1 MSDVPAA
8 EPRPAF
14 THKREKHGLIGPFGG
29 RQLALAAILVVAA
42 GVGLAIV
49 TTPLGTNPV
58 TSPNNA
64 AATPYILGPA
74 PAQGLRPGDLPPAL
88 ALTAADGTKTPF
100 TGLDGRPISLADL
113 KGKAVWINFFASW
126 CPPCQSE
133 TPVLRDIADR
143 YRDRGL
149 EVVGI
154 SVQET
159 NADDVRAYAE
169 RYQLDYTIGAD
180 LTGEIFRL
188 YRLWGLPTSFFIAPD
203 GGIRSVVLA
212 PLTEAGAQAQVE
224 AILPK
229 D

>member
-14 THKREKHGLIGPFGG
+14 THKREKHGLIGPFTG
-29 RQLALAAILVVAA
+29 RQLALVVLAIIAVAIGLV
-42 GVGLAIV
+42 IV
-49 TTPLGTNPV
+49 TTPLASNPI
-58 TSPNNA
+58 TAPNNA

-74 PAQGLRPGDLPPAL
+74 PTEGLRPGQLPPAL
-88 ALTAADGTKTPF
+88 DLTAADGKTTPF
-100 TGLDGRPISLADL
+100 TDLDGKPISLADL
-113 KGKAVWINFFASW
+113 KGKAVWLNFFASW

-133 TPVLRDIADR
+133 TPILRDIADR
-143 YRDRGL
+143 YKDRGL
-149 EVVGI
+149 QVIGI

-159 NADDVRAYAE
+159 NADDVRAYAQ
-169 RYQLDYTIGAD
+169 RYQLGYTIGAD
-180 LTGEIFRL
+180 LTGEIFRD

>member
-8 EPRPAF
+8 EQRPAF

-29 RQLALAAILVVAA
+29 RQLARAAILVVAA

-159 NADDVRAYAE
+159 SADDVRAYAE
-169 RYQLDYTIGAD
+169 RYQLDYKIGAD
-180 LTGEIFRL
+180 LTGEIFRD
-188 YRLWGLPTSFFIAPD
+188 YRLWDLPTSFFIGPE
-203 GGIRSVVLA
+203 GTIRSIVLA
-212 PLTEAGAQAQVE
+212 PLNEAGAAAQVE
-224 AILPK
+224 AILPES
-229 D
+229 

>member
-14 THKREKHGLIGPFGG
+14 THKREKHGLIGPFTG
-29 RQLALAAILVVAA
+29 RQLLLAAIIVVVA
-42 GVGLAIV
+42 GFGLAVI
-49 TTPLGTNPV
+49 TTPLAANPI
-58 TSPNNA
+58 TAPNNA

-74 PAQGLRPGDLPPAL
+74 PSEGLRPGSRPPAL
-88 ALTAADGTKTPF
+88 DLTAADGTKTPF
-100 TGLDGRPISLADL
+100 KDLDGNPISLAEL
-113 KGKAVWINFFASW
+113 KGKGVWINFFASW

-133 TPVLRDIADR
+133 TPVLREIADR
-143 YRDRGL
+143 YKDRGL

-159 NADDVRAYAE
+159 SADDVRAYAQ

-180 LTGEIFRL
+180 LTGEIFRN

-229 D
+229 P

>member
-1 MSDVPAA
+1 MSDVPSV

-14 THKREKHGLIGPFGG
+14 THKREKHGLIGPFSG

-49 TTPLGTNPV
+49 TTPLGTTQQGGVGDPR
-58 TSPNNA
+58 
-64 AATPYILGPA
+64 ATPYVLGPA
-74 PAQGLRPGDLPPAL
+74 PSQGLRPGDIPPAFD
-88 ALTAADGTKTPF
+88 LTAADGTKTPF
-100 TGLDGRPISLADL
+100 LDLDGNPISLADL

-149 EVVGI
+149 QVVGI

-159 NADDVRAYAE
+159 SADDVRAYAE
-169 RYQLDYTIGAD
+169 RYQLDYEIGAD
-180 LTGEIFRL
+180 LTGEIFRN
-188 YRLWGLPTSFFIAPD
+188 YRLWGLPTQFFVGPD
-203 GGIRSVVLA
+203 GVIRSVVLA

-229 D
+229 N

>member
-1 MSDVPAA
+1 VSEVPAA

-14 THKREKHGLIGPFGG
+14 THKREKHGLIGPFTG
-29 RQLALAAILVVAA
+29 RQLLLAAIVVVVA
-42 GVGLAIV
+42 GFGLAVI
-49 TTPLGTNPV
+49 TTPLASNPI
-58 TSPNNA
+58 TAPNNA

-74 PAQGLRPGDLPPAL
+74 PSQGLRPGSVPPEL
-88 ALTAADGTKTPF
+88 ELTAADGTKTPF
-100 TGLDGRPISLADL
+100 KDLDGNPISLAEL

-143 YRDRGL
+143 YKDRGL
-149 EVVGI
+149 AVVGI

-159 NADDVRAYAE
+159 SADDVRAYAE
-169 RYQLDYTIGAD
+169 RYQLDYTIAAD
-180 LTGEIFRL
+180 LTGEIFRD

-229 D
+229 P

>member
-1 MSDVPAA
+1 VSDVPAA

-14 THKREKHGLIGPFGG
+14 THKREKHGLIGPFTG
-29 RQLALAAILVVAA
+29 RQLLLAAIVVVVA
-42 GVGLAIV
+42 GFGLAVI
-49 TTPLGTNPV
+49 TTPLAVNPI
-58 TSPNNA
+58 TAPNNA

-74 PAQGLRPGDLPPAL
+74 PSEGLRPGSLPPEL
-88 ALTAADGTKTPF
+88 ELTATDGTKTPF
-100 TGLDGRPISLADL
+100 KDLDGNPISLAEL

-143 YRDRGL
+143 YKDRGL

-169 RYQLDYTIGAD
+169 RYQLDYTIAAD
-180 LTGEIFRL
+180 LTGEIFRD

-229 D
+229 P

>member
-1 MSDVPAA
+1 MTD
-8 EPRPAF
+8 RPEF
-14 THKREKHGLIGPFGG
+14 SHKKERHGVIGPFSG
-29 RQLALAAILVVAA
+29 RQLVVAFAAVIALAVILV
-42 GVGLAIV
+42 GV
-49 TTPLGTNPV
+49 TTPLGTTANGP
-58 TSPNNA
+58 A
-64 AATPYILGPA
+64 AVDPRATAYILSSPPPVGLKIGATA
-74 PAQGLRPGDLPPAL
+74 PDFAVTDDSGSTYQLD
-88 ALTAADGTKTPF
+88 D
-100 TGLDGRPISLADL
+100 LDGNPIRLADL
-113 KGKAVWINFFASW
+113 KGKAVWVNFFASW

-169 RYQLDYTIGAD
+169 RYQLDYTIAAD

-229 D
+229 N

>member
-1 MSDVPAA
+1 VA

-14 THKREKHGLIGPFGG
+14 THKREKHGLIGPFTG
-29 RQLALAAILVVAA
+29 RQLALAAIAVVVAA
-42 GVGLAIV
+42 IGLVIV
-49 TTPLGTNPV
+49 TTPLGSTQP
-58 TSPNNA
+58 TSPGDPR
-64 AATPYILGPA
+64 ATPYILGPA

-88 ALTAADGTKTPF
+88 ILRASDATTTPF
-100 TGLDGRPISLADL
+100 RDLDGKPISLVDL
-113 KGKAVWINFFASW
+113 RGKAVWINFFASW

-143 YRDRGL
+143 YKDRGL

-159 NADDVRAYAE
+159 NADDVRAYAD

-180 LTGEIFRL
+180 LTGEIFRT
-188 YRLWGLPTSFFIAPD
+188 YRLWGLPTSFFIGPD

-212 PLTEAGAQAQVE
+212 PLTEDGARAQVE

-229 D
+229 P